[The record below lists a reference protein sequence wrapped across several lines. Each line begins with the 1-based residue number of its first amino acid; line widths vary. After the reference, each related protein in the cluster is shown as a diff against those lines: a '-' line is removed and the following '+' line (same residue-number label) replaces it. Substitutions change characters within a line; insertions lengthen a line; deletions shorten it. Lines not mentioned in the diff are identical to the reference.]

1 MNKERMK
8 RSRTNRP
15 APLLH
20 STEDLCKS
28 GLSLAST
35 GVKYHDNLK
44 VLIQLNHWLALTM
57 LDGATRP
64 ETLFHNP
71 LVKHFSRGA
80 AVWTKFPL
88 SPNRVHQNVTLLGRT
103 PSSCFHVL
111 FLSQQ
116 HNRRPAN
123 DHHIHAMSGKM
134 WVVTHSDRLK
144 QATQKWTGHYYR
156 LIFLT
161 TPLPSHSISKYPLIP
176 MTHRIQSRFLLG
188 EE

>member
-1 MNKERMK
+1 
-8 RSRTNRP
+8 
-15 APLLH
+15 
-20 STEDLCKS
+20 
-28 GLSLAST
+28 
-35 GVKYHDNLK
+35 
-44 VLIQLNHWLALTM
+44 M

-80 AVWTKFPL
+80 AVWRKFPL

-161 TPLPSHSISKYPLIP
+161 TPLPSHSISKVPTYSHDTQNTKPVFAGGRVSCVPLNVP
-176 MTHRIQSRFLLG
+176 RVEPRIASFTYLLLARHALR
-188 EE
+188 EEGLRWRLSN